1 MKAMLKLFYIAGCAL
16 SLLNGAWMLFFPLS
30 WYTDFPAAVP
40 HTGHF
45 NPHFV
50 RDLGVAFTVA
60 AAGFGWCALNLK
72 RSRPVHAGLTMF
84 FVGHALIHLFEILTG
99 RLPSVHWLIDTPL
112 VFAPA
117 LLLLVLA
124 IPSVRRRLGEPR

>member
-1 MKAMLKLFYIAGCAL
+1 MKVMLKLFYVAACIL

-40 HTGHF
+40 HTGDF

-50 RDLGVAFTVA
+50 RDIGVAYTVA
-60 AAGFGWCALNLK
+60 AFGFGWCARNPPG
-72 RSRPVHAGLTMF
+72 SRPVHLGLTMF
-84 FVGHALIHLFEILTG
+84 FAGHALIHLFEILTG
-99 RLPSVHWLIDTPL
+99 RLPGSHWLIDTPL

-117 LLLLVLA
+117 LLLIALA
-124 IPSVRRRLGEPR
+124 IPSVRRRLGEPG